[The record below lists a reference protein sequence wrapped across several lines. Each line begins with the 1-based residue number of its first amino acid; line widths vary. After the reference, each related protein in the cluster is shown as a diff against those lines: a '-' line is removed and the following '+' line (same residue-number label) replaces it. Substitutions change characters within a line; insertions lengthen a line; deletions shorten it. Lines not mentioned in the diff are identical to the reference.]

1 MQKAAICPRYQMNKI
16 KPDQYYTLK
25 GYSLLENARITTAME
40 DYLEMLCRLEK
51 EKRPLRINYIA
62 ELLHV
67 RPSSA
72 SKMMGNLKAQGL
84 VEFERYGMIVLTEKG
99 REQGSYFLF
108 RHEVL
113 HRFFRFLNHSE
124 NELEQ
129 VEKVEHF
136 IDRRTLYHIVEFL
149 GTIDCKV

>member
-1 MQKAAICPRYQMNKI
+1 MNKK

-25 GYSLLENARITTAME
+25 GYSILENIQITTAME

-51 EKRPLRINYIA
+51 EGQPLRIGSLA
-62 ELLHV
+62 GLLHV

-72 SKMMGNLKAQGL
+72 SKMMGNLKEHGL
-84 VEFERYGMIVLTEKG
+84 VEFERYGVILLTEEG
-99 REQGSYFLF
+99 RSMGNYFLF
-108 RHEVL
+108 RHETL
-113 HRFFRFLNHSE
+113 HRFFCFLNHSE

-136 IDRRTLYHIVEFL
+136 IDRRTLFHIVEFL
-149 GTIDCKV
+149 SAFTEKDNRLPVP